1 MFDLTDL
8 EFNESE
14 LPISSDL
21 YIPEASECMRCG
33 QCVSGCP
40 TFRLFQIHEE
50 TPRSRIRTISKIL
63 VENLPVSAD
72 ELAHLNNCIQCR
84 ACEISCPNQMR
95 YGELFDQAQA
105 KLQTPLKPLAKAAF
119 YLIENKKQC
128 AGLLP
133 FVKGYLKSGLQKPLR
148 NSGILEKLNLANA
161 EKLLSEPALKPLFEN
176 YPTNGV
182 SREKVALF
190 TGCIAEHF
198 DRETLEA
205 AIKLLNANGFNVQ
218 IPKTQSC
225 CGAIHR
231 HNGKSATHLI
241 ENNFAVLNAL
251 DVDAIIHVATGC
263 GAMLKEYENEDF
275 KRRLFDIN
283 DFLLANW
290 SVDLQL
296 LSSNLKVAVHEP
308 CSQRNVLKNQQSV
321 YALLQ
326 KIPNL
331 TIETLADNQIC
342 CGSGGS
348 YMLTH
353 PENSAQ
359 LRDLKQ
365 QIINDANIDLVVSSN
380 FGCVIHLNSD
390 ETKVVHPLVFLAEH
404 QKKNSPKNFTL

>member
-1 MFDLTDL
+1 MFDLMDL

-14 LPISSDL
+14 IPISSDL

-40 TFRLFQIHEE
+40 TFRLFQMDEE
-50 TPRSRIRTISKIL
+50 TPRRRIRTISKIL

-72 ELAHLNNCIQCR
+72 ELAHLNNCVQCR
-84 ACEISCPNQMR
+84 ACEMNCPSQMR

-105 KLQTPLKPLAKAAF
+105 KLQNPLKPLAKAAF
-119 YLIENKKQC
+119 YLIENKKQRTW
-128 AGLLP
+128 LMP
-133 FVKGYLKSGLQKPLR
+133 FLKGYLKSGLQKPLR

-161 EKLLSEPALKPLFEN
+161 ENLLSEPALKPLFEN
-176 YPTNGV
+176 YPATGV
-182 SREKVALF
+182 LRGKVALF

-198 DRETLEA
+198 DRETLLA

-218 IPKTQSC
+218 IPKQQSC
-225 CGAIHR
+225 CGAIHQ
-231 HNGKSATHLI
+231 HNGQDATKLC
-241 ENNFAVLNAL
+241 ENNLAVFNAL
-251 DVDAIIHVATGC
+251 DVDAVIHIATGC
-263 GAMLKEYENEDF
+263 GAMLSEYENEDF
-275 KRRLFDIN
+275 KQRLFDIN

-290 SVDLQL
+290 SDNLKF

-308 CSQRNVLKNQQSV
+308 CSQRNVLKNQKSV
-321 YALLQ
+321 YTLLQ

-331 TIETLADNQIC
+331 TIEALADNHIC

-353 PENSAQ
+353 PENAAQ
-359 LRDLKQ
+359 LRDLKHK
-365 QIINDANIDLVVSSN
+365 IMRDAEVDLIVSSN

-390 ETKVVHPLVFLAEH
+390 VINVVHPLVFLA
-404 QKKNSPKNFTL
+404 QQLNSKSTSP